1 MIDLNY
7 KRQEKKGRGTDEDWP
22 LGIQIL
28 VLIPFA
34 VFFWAMLTA
43 SFLHGI
49 Y

>member
-7 KRQEKKGRGTDEDWP
+7 KKPNNAANKNEDLP
-22 LGIQIL
+22 MG
-28 VLIPFA
+28 VLILSLLPFA
-34 VFFWAMLTA
+34 FLFWLVLTA

>member
-7 KRQEKKGRGTDEDWP
+7 KKPSNTENKDDVPMG
-22 LGIQIL
+22 
-28 VLIPFA
+28 VLILSLLPFA
-34 VFFWAMLTA
+34 FLFWVVLTA